1 MTPRDLA
8 LAAESLL
15 GVPFRLHGRDP
26 ATGIDCIGLL
36 VSSLAVCG
44 KKAAL
49 PTGYSLR
56 TGRWDGLEHFADQLG
71 FRECHGPFQP
81 GDISLFQ
88 PSPAQLHFA
97 ISALSTSGFVEAH
110 AGLRRVVISPAPSPY
125 PLLRLW
131 RFNSEN

>member
-1 MTPRDLA
+1 MMGPELA
-8 LAAESLL
+8 LAAEGLM

-36 VSSLAVCG
+36 ACTFAACG
-44 KKAAL
+44 IKTVL

-56 TGRWDGLEHFADQLG
+56 TGQWQGLELFADQLG
-71 FRECHGPFQP
+71 FGESCAPFQP
-81 GDISLFQ
+81 GDICLFQ

-97 ISALSTSGFVEAH
+97 ISSLSTPGFVEAH
-110 AGLRRVVISPAPSPY
+110 AGLRRVVISPAPSRY

-131 RFNSEN
+131 RDRA